1 MKQQPTNYAD
11 TFLSKLKEQSFTIML
26 LVGIMYYQ
34 NTLFT
39 GQMNEYKAMI
49 KAKEDLILK
58 LTEEERQRL
67 IDREKYLI
75 GQRDEFIKE
84 LKEFGLNAWDK
95 KIFLVRYKGFS
106 NVVAEDEI
114 KDWCSEVDMLN
125 LSKDK

>member
-1 MKQQPTNYAD
+1 MNKPSNYGD
-11 TFLSKLKEQSFTIML
+11 MFLSKLKEQSFTIIL

-39 GQMNEYKAMI
+39 AQMNEYKAMI

-75 GQRDEFIKE
+75 TQRDAFIE
-84 LKEFGLNAWDK
+84 DLKERK
-95 KIFLVRYKGFS
+95 
-106 NVVAEDEI
+106 
-114 KDWCSEVDMLN
+114 
-125 LSKDK
+125 